1 MQSSMQEMLERS
13 AAAAFRIE
21 RELGGAGMSRVFV
34 AVEQDLGRRIVVKVL
49 PPEYLTEH
57 SLERFRREIRIAA
70 NLRHPNIVPVLAAGL
85 AGSLVYYT
93 MPFVEGKSL
102 RDRLAVTGG
111 EASLSIEDTV
121 FILREVARA
130 LAYAHRKGVIHRDIK
145 PANVLVSADGVVL
158 TDFGIAKAVSD
169 SQVSAPSGL
178 VTGPV
183 QLGTPAYMAP
193 EQITGD
199 PTADHRIDIYALG
212 AIGYEML
219 TGRAPFDGRR
229 IEQTLAAHLTTT
241 PDPITTSRPDVPAP
255 LAALLERCLAKLPSE
270 RPSSAEEVIAA
281 LGAFGGDRGRLAPRS
296 RKIVKLAAVA
306 VVAAVVVVQPPI
318 RNRIADLASGSG
330 ALRPNR
336 FAVLPYE
343 NRTGDS
349 TLDWLS
355 VAIPDEVRKALVVR
369 LAGLEVDPATSA
381 ASASRAGKVISGYYY
396 RDADSIWVHS
406 DYRSVTPGSRRQFV
420 SDVAA
425 PVSRTRPLVTA
436 VQERILGVIALV
448 SDSNIVSPAG
458 AYSDPP
464 SLEAVMEIK
473 KGITAY
479 FARDPRVYEHYHR
492 ALAIDTQWVT
502 PTLYLAYVDGW
513 NGRVTELEKGLA
525 RAAPLKGRMTVT
537 ERALFDYATGMYE
550 GDLAGMLDAAK
561 RYSAGLHDNSE
572 ASLLESSTALGLHDT
587 ITAKS
592 ALDRA
597 HPDRG
602 LNQISGYYWL
612 SRIGLEKLRRDR
624 RGLLDVAHKA
634 ESGFPEWVEFRAYE
648 VRELVAL
655 GASLDSLKPVIAAA
669 RMQWRDTLAAQLAIA
684 GQASAALQMN
694 ARAMDARQLAADWKP
709 VAMTLARDT
718 SRWIQQAVAELLLS
732 GEDWKA
738 LAALPRNAAVAGG
751 RAYDDRVS
759 YAAVASIHLG
769 DTSAARR
776 ADDRLAQSHP
786 AHLDFGY
793 RELARARIAAHLGE
807 LPRAMQL
814 LDQAVR
820 EGIRLRLPW
829 GADFRTDGFLAPLR
843 EYAPFVTLS
852 PP

>member
-1 MQSSMQEMLERS
+1 MQSSMQELLERS
-13 AAAAFRIE
+13 AAATFRIE

-49 PPEYLTEH
+49 PPEYLTEQ
-57 SLERFRREIRIAA
+57 SLERFRREIHIAA

-93 MPFVEGKSL
+93 MPFVEGTSL
-102 RDRLAVTGG
+102 RDRLASGG
-111 EASLSIEDTV
+111 DKAPLPVADTV

-145 PANVLVSADGVVL
+145 PANVLVSAEGVVL
-158 TDFGIAKAVSD
+158 TDFGIAKALSD
-169 SQVSAPSGL
+169 SQAHAPTGL

-193 EQITGD
+193 EQIAAD
-199 PTADHRIDIYALG
+199 PSGDHRIDIYALG

-219 TGRAPFDGRR
+219 TGRQPFDGRR
-229 IEQTLAAHLTTT
+229 IDQVLAAHLASV
-241 PDPITTSRPDVPAP
+241 PEPITASRPDVPAP
-255 LAALLERCLAKLPSE
+255 LAELIQRCLAKLPSD
-270 RPSSAEEVIAA
+270 RPANADEVIEALAA
-281 LGAFGGDRGRLAPRS
+281 LGGSKSPRRS
-296 RKIVKLAAVA
+296 RRIATVAA
-306 VVAAVVVVQPPI
+306 VVAAVAAVIVLQPSIRQAASAVV
-318 RNRIADLASGSG
+318 
-330 ALRPNR
+330 PNR

-343 NRTGDS
+343 NDTGDS

-355 VAIPDEVRKALVVR
+355 EALSDEVRKALAVR
-369 LAGLEVDPATSA
+369 LTGLEVDPAKTDTA
-381 ASASRAGKVISGYYY
+381 ASRAGKVISGRYY
-396 RDADSIWVHS
+396 RVGDSIWVHS
-406 DYRSVTPGSRRQFV
+406 DYRSVSGDSRQQFV
-420 SDVAA
+420 SEVGA
-425 PVSRTRPLVTA
+425 PITRPRALPSA
-436 VQERILGVIALV
+436 VQDRILGVIALV

-464 SLEAVMEIK
+464 SLEAVTEIK

-479 FARDPRVYEHYHR
+479 FARDPKVYEYYGR

-513 NGRVTELEKGLA
+513 NGRVAELEKGLA
-525 RAAPLKGRMTVT
+525 RAAPLKGRMTIT

-550 GDLAGMLDAAK
+550 GDLGEMLAASK
-561 RYSAGLHDNSE
+561 RYSAGLKDNSE
-572 ASLLESSTALGLHDT
+572 ASLLESSTALGMHDT

-597 HPDRG
+597 HPGKG

-612 SRIGLEKLRRDR
+612 SRIGLEKLRRNR
-624 RGLLDVAHKA
+624 AGVIDVAHKA
-634 ESGFPEWVEFRAYE
+634 ESGFPEWIEFRAYE
-648 VRELVAL
+648 ARELVAA
-655 GASLDSLKPVIAAA
+655 GAPLDSLRPVIAAA
-669 RMQWRDTLAAQLAIA
+669 RMQWGRDTLAAQLSIA
-684 GQASAALQMN
+684 GQASAAMLMN
-694 ARAMDARQLAADWKP
+694 ARASDARRLSAEWRTIALAF
-709 VAMTLARDT
+709 ARDT
-718 SRWIQQAVAELLLS
+718 LRWEQQAVAELLLAA
-732 GEDWKA
+732 EDWKN
-738 LAALPRNAAVAGG
+738 LVALPGKTSVVRG
-751 RAYDDRVS
+751 RAYDERLS
-759 YAAVASIHLG
+759 YAAVARIHLG
-769 DTSAARR
+769 DTAAARR
-776 ADDRLAQSHP
+776 IDDRLSRDHP

-814 LDQAVR
+814 IEQAVR

-843 EYAPFVTLS
+843 DYAPFVALS